1 MCFHILFVV
10 GKVYSQNIEKP
21 IIVFGLNG
29 TFIII
34 TGTKYK
40 KVDEVGAG
48 TDLYIDRR
56 QWPLFFFFFNISILI
71 VTNFNNFVQ

>member
-1 MCFHILFVV
+1 MCFHMLFVV

-40 KVDEVGAG
+40 KVDGSRSRDG
-48 TDLYIDRR
+48 
-56 QWPLFFFFFNISILI
+56 SIY
-71 VTNFNNFVQ
+71 

>member
-48 TDLYIDRR
+48 TDLHIDRR
-56 QWPLFFFFFNISILI
+56 
-71 VTNFNNFVQ
+71 

>member
-1 MCFHILFVV
+1 MFSHIVC
-10 GKVYSQNIEKP
+10 GWKVYSQNIEKP

-56 QWPLFFFFFNISILI
+56 QWPYFFYFLYYYINSD
-71 VTNFNNFVQ
+71 

>member
-10 GKVYSQNIEKP
+10 WKVYSQNIEKP
-21 IIVFGLNG
+21 IIVFGLR
-29 TFIII
+29 
-34 TGTKYK
+34 YK
-40 KVDEVGAG
+40 KVDEVDEVEAG

-71 VTNFNNFVQ
+71 VTNFNNFFQ